1 MPFTT
6 MCVSCVSLLADY
18 EYFDK
23 LWKGQTDVVPVSS
36 SLKCRLELTFPLHDW
51 VDLFIGIAQAER
63 LEEIKVTAEI
73 SEVLLLN
80 GSIIIQSV

>member
-18 EYFDK
+18 DYLEN
-23 LWKGQTDVVPVSS
+23 LWKGQTDVVPISP
-36 SLKCRLELTFPLHDW
+36 SLKCSLELDSFPLHEW

-63 LEEIKVTAEI
+63 LEEVKVIANI
-73 SEVLLLN
+73 SKVLLLN
-80 GSIIIQSV
+80 GSIL

>member
-1 MPFTT
+1 MPLTT

-18 EYFDK
+18 DEYGYLEN

-36 SLKCRLELTFPLHDW
+36 SLKCRLELTFPLHEW

-73 SEVLLLN
+73 IKVLLLN
-80 GSIIIQSV
+80 GSI